1 MTEADPSATIGVSN
15 MVVSMNEL
23 YVEEDLGLEER
34 YLDILIDQLHTMAEQ
49 SLMEPEGST
58 PS

>member
-1 MTEADPSATIGVSN
+1 

-23 YVEEDLGLEER
+23 YVEEDLGLEES